1 VPSAPRLSRPYNTR
15 SSRTTAERNARA
27 KRRLRARS
35 IPSEHPA
42 IPNERAL
49 SETIPAAVA
58 ASIAARPDAEAV
70 VEPDRRVTY
79 RELGELVA
87 TSTRAMIA
95 AGVERGD
102 RVAIWAPNGLGWI
115 VAALG
120 AHSAGAAVVPINT
133 RFKGEEAAYVLSA
146 SKVAVLVTTVGF
158 LGTDPV
164 GMLGAAATPLPQLR
178 RIVLV
183 DGSARPADAPKD
195 VEVEPWHAFA
205 TRAAHV
211 RVSAASERRDAVRPT
226 DPSDILFTSGTT
238 GRPKGVIMSHGQTVE
253 QFRAWCE
260 FAGLRAGDRYLIVNP
275 FFHMFGYK
283 AGWLAS
289 LLQGATIFPVPVF
302 DVPTV
307 LSLVEK
313 ERITVLPGAPTIY
326 RSLLDHAG
334 RDAYDL
340 RSLRVAVTGAADV
353 PVELIREMRA
363 ELPFRSILTGYGL
376 TEAGTC
382 TGSRPEDDADTIAT
396 TAGRAMAGLEIVI
409 ADADGQ
415 EVERGTTG
423 ELLVRGYSVM
433 QGYLD
438 DPQATAAAI
447 DERGFLHTGDLATMD
462 DRGYVRIVGRLKDML
477 IVGGFNV
484 YPAEV
489 ENALVAHETVGQVAV
504 IGVPDPR
511 LGEVPMAYVVPAPGR
526 SVDPDAIIR
535 WARERLA
542 NYKVPRYVVALPEL
556 PTNATGKVVKDE
568 LRARATPARSRA
580 SSARSHGSER

>member
-1 VPSAPRLSRPYNTR
+1 VPSPTR
-15 SSRTTAERNARA
+15 AQRD
-27 KRRLRARS
+27 LG
-35 IPSEHPA
+35 
-42 IPNERAL
+42 
-49 SETIPAAVA
+49 ETIPAAVA
-58 ASIAARPDAEAV
+58 ASIAAWPDAEAV

-79 RELGELVA
+79 RELGGLVDRA
-87 TSTRAMIA
+87 TRAMMA
-95 AGVERGD
+95 AGVGPGD

-120 AHSAGAAVVPINT
+120 AQSAGAALVPINT
-133 RFKGEEAAYVLSA
+133 RFKGEEAAFLLAA
-146 SKVAVLVTTVGF
+146 SKATLLVTTVGF
-158 LGTDPV
+158 LDTDPV
-164 GMLGAAATPLPQLR
+164 GMLAAAATALPHLR
-178 RIVLV
+178 RIVLF
-183 DGSARPADAPKD
+183 DGSARATRGPKGAD
-195 VEVEPWHAFA
+195 VEHWHEFA
-205 TRAAHV
+205 ARAE
-211 RVSAASERRDAVRPT
+211 RVTAAAASESRQRVRPA
-226 DPSDILFTSGTT
+226 DPSDVLFTSGTT
-238 GRPKGVIMSHGQTVE
+238 GRPKGVIMSHGQTVR
-253 QFRAWCE
+253 QFREWCA
-260 FAGLRAGDRYLIVNP
+260 FAGLRPGDRYLIVNP

-289 LLQGATIFPVPVF
+289 LLQGATIVPVPVF
-302 DVPTV
+302 DVATV

-313 ERITVLPGAPTIY
+313 ERITVLPGAPTLY

-334 RDAYDL
+334 RGAYDL

-353 PVELIREMRA
+353 PVALIREMRA

-396 TAGRAMAGLEIVI
+396 TAGRAMPGLEIVI

-415 EVERGTTG
+415 EVERGATG

-489 ENALVAHETVGQVAV
+489 ENALLAHEAIGQVAV

-542 NYKVPRYVVALPEL
+542 NYKVPRHVVALPEL

-568 LRARATPARSRA
+568 LRARATPALSQP
-580 SSARSHGSER
+580 SAGSHGSER